1 MSLSSKHVGFF
12 FAREKSLQ
20 MKAIIERE
28 RRSIRTDGGRS
39 DAPTTVVGRVRT
51 HLHSSLSLSLVR
63 ACVWVARYETV
74 AGRRTRQRR
83 GRRFSS
89 ACNAS
94 FLCFV
99 LTKKYDDDDDDGT
112 RAAAPMMMH
121 RRLSTTNDARHAC
134 YLNTPRNPARQ
145 SANVPR
151 KTTDVVA
158 RRSARDCSRSSTS
171 SSKKESRLST
181 AATRS
186 AIESREVPIS
196 SERSSPSSSSS
207 SVPES
212 LGRGTPKRWNNASIK
227 RSSVAFKDFV
237 FVRRKKR
244 IDQKRNNERD
254 GDERRYNKY
263 KTHTIATTQNTH
275 ILSSSISVLLSHR
288 YLK

>member
-1 MSLSSKHVGFF
+1 MPRRLSLVAFE
-12 FAREKSLQ
+12 RICTLLSL
-20 MKAIIERE
+20 
-28 RRSIRTDGGRS
+28 
-39 DAPTTVVGRVRT
+39 
-51 HLHSSLSLSLVR
+51 SLSLSLVR

-89 ACNAS
+89 VCNAS

-99 LTKKYDDDDDDGT
+99 LTKKYDDDDDGT
-112 RAAAPMMMH
+112 RAAPMMH

-244 IDQKRNNERD
+244 ID
-254 GDERRYNKY
+254 
-263 KTHTIATTQNTH
+263 
-275 ILSSSISVLLSHR
+275 
-288 YLK
+288 

>member
-1 MSLSSKHVGFF
+1 MPRRLSLVAFE
-12 FAREKSLQ
+12 RICTLLSL
-20 MKAIIERE
+20 
-28 RRSIRTDGGRS
+28 
-39 DAPTTVVGRVRT
+39 
-51 HLHSSLSLSLVR
+51 SLSLSLVR

-83 GRRFSS
+83 GRLCFSS
-89 ACNAS
+89 ACLRSNAS

-99 LTKKYDDDDDDGT
+99 LTKKYDDDDDGT
-112 RAAAPMMMH
+112 RAAPMMH

-212 LGRGTPKRWNNASIK
+212 LGRGTPKRWNNASM

-244 IDQKRNNERD
+244 IDQKSETSARETAMNVGTINTKHIQLQRH
-254 GDERRYNKY
+254 KI
-263 KTHTIATTQNTH
+263 HTFFLPPSLCFFLTVI
-275 ILSSSISVLLSHR
+275 
-288 YLK
+288 